1 MKYKRI
7 VVKGI
12 VQGVGFRAFI
22 YRNALSLTSLKGYV
36 RNLADGS
43 VEIVCTG
50 AGGDIDR
57 LLEAAK
63 QGPYGSRVDSVEIA
77 EIDLKEDFRDFSVRR

>member
-1 MKYKRI
+1 MKYERI

-22 YRNALSLTSLKGYV
+22 FRNALSLTSLKGYV
-36 RNLADGS
+36 KNLNDGS
-43 VEIVCTG
+43 VEIVCIGTDD
-50 AGGDIDR
+50 DINTI
-57 LLEAAK
+57 LEAAK
-63 QGPYGSRVDSVEIA
+63 KGPWGSRVDSVDIT

>member
-1 MKYKRI
+1 MRYKKI
-7 VVKGI
+7 IVKGI

-36 RNLADGS
+36 KNLNDGS

-50 AGGDIDR
+50 TDHDVNSI
-57 LLEAAK
+57 LEAARK
-63 QGPYGSRVDSVEIA
+63 GPRGSRVDSMDIT